1 MFSRF
6 FIDRPIFAAVLSIFM
21 VLAGLAAIRV
31 LPIAQYPEIAPPV
44 VTVRAVYP
52 GASAEVLEQTVAA
65 PLENQINGVED
76 MLYMSSNSGSNG
88 VVEIN
93 VTFEIG
99 TDVDQAAVNVNNR
112 VKQAEARLPQE
123 VRRQGVSVE
132 KNSTSFLQVLAFN
145 SPDGRFDGLYVSNYV
160 TLNVLDTIKRI
171 PGTTNVQIFGAKDY
185 AMRIWLRPDRMT
197 QLKVTTADLLQAL
210 NEQNA
215 QFAAGKV
222 GQSPN
227 NGSQELVY
235 TITTRGRLAD
245 PREFE
250 EIIIRSNPDG
260 SALRLKDVARVELAA
275 KDYDFIGRVNGK
287 ESALLGI
294 FLQPGANALDVAGEV
309 EQTMKEL
316 SKRFPAG
323 LEYQIVYDTTNFVEV
338 SIREVVKTL
347 LEAMALVFLVVYLF
361 LQNWRATLIPFAA
374 VPVSLIGTFA
384 GLLMLGYSINTL
396 TLFGMVLAI
405 GIVVDDA
412 IVVLENVERIMH
424 EEHLEARD
432 AAIKAMREVSGPVIA
447 IVLTLCAVFVP
458 IAFLGGLT
466 GELYRQFAVT
476 IAIAVV
482 LSGIIALTLTPS
494 LCVLILKR
502 EHRAPGR
509 FFTWFND
516 WFRRVTGRY
525 TDGAAWMIRRGVIG
539 IMLFAGMVA
548 ITAGL
553 WRFTPGSLVPDE
565 DQGYY
570 IGAVF
575 LPDGATLERTDR
587 VVGEV
592 LKAIQSNP
600 ANEYAVAFTG
610 LDFIGGGFRNNAA
623 TIFVTQKHWD
633 ERPGVNTQMLV
644 GDYFMKTAHIK
655 QGLVL
660 AFGPPPI
667 FGLGNAGG
675 FEFYIQ
681 NRGEGGPQAL
691 AQAMGQFLA
700 AANKDPMLAGVQTL
714 WRSNV
719 PQLRVDVDR
728 EKAKALGVPINE
740 VYDTL
745 AATLGSYYVND
756 FNRFGRT
763 WQVLMSAEPHYRKSP
778 DSIGELY
785 VRSAGGQMVPVKALA
800 RIDYVSGPDSLDR
813 FNNLPAVKLLGQ
825 GAPGVSSG
833 QAIQV
838 VERIANQAL
847 PADFSYDWGGASF
860 QEKKS
865 SGTSTLAIGLAAIM
879 VFLILAAQYERWSLP
894 LSVMLALPFGTFG
907 ALAAVWLRGLSN
919 DVYFQIGLVTLLG
932 LAAKNAILIVEYA
945 LLKNQEGLSPS
956 AAALEAARLRFRP
969 ILMTSLAF
977 ILGVAPLAFSSG
989 AGAGARVA
997 VGTGVMGGMLAATF
1011 LAIFFV
1017 PLFFKL
1023 ITDRHL
1029 VEERSTGQIRA
1040 EIEHHKTAAAN
1051 VVNVPHHPP
1060 GHLEP
1065 RHA

>member
-6 FIDRPIFAAVLSIFM
+6 FIDRPIFAAVLSIFL
-21 VLAGLAAIRV
+21 VLAGLAAMRT

-65 PLENQINGVED
+65 PLENQINGVEK
-76 MLYMSSNSGSNG
+76 MLYMSSNSSSNG
-88 VVEIN
+88 AVEIN

-99 TDVDQAAVNVNNR
+99 TNVDQAALNVNNR

-123 VRRQGVSVE
+123 VRRQGVTVD

-145 SPDGRFDGLYVSNYV
+145 SPDGTFDDLYVSNYV
-160 TLNVLDTIKRI
+160 TLNVLDTIKRV

-197 QLKVTTADLLQAL
+197 QLRLTTADLLRAL

-222 GQSPN
+222 GQAPT
-227 NGSQELVY
+227 GGPQELVY
-235 TITTRGRLAD
+235 TITTKGRLAD
-245 PREFE
+245 PHEFE
-250 EIIIRSNPDG
+250 EIIVRSNPDG
-260 SALRLKDVARVELAA
+260 SALRLKDVARVELAS

-287 ESALLGI
+287 QSALLGI
-294 FLQPGANALDVAGEV
+294 FLQPGANALDVADDVGR
-309 EQTMKEL
+309 TMAEI

-323 LEYQIVYDTTNFVEV
+323 MEFQNVYDTTRFVKV

-347 LEAMALVFLVVYLF
+347 LEAMALVFLVVFVF

-374 VPVSLIGTFA
+374 VPVSLTGTFA
-384 GLLMLGYSINTL
+384 GLYLLGYSINTL

-424 EEHLEARD
+424 EEHKNARE
-432 AAIKAMREVSGPVIA
+432 AAIKAMTEVTGPVIA

-502 EHRAPGR
+502 EHKTPLRIFR
-509 FFTWFND
+509 WFNE
-516 WFRRVTGRY
+516 WFQRVTNRY
-525 TDGAAWMIRRGVIG
+525 TSGAAWIIRRGAIGVI
-539 IMLFAGMVA
+539 LFAGMVA
-548 ITAGL
+548 VTIGL
-553 WRFTPGSLVPDE
+553 WKITPGSLVPDE

-575 LPDGATLERTDR
+575 LPDGATLQRTDK
-587 VVGEV
+587 VVTEV
-592 LKAIQSNP
+592 LKAINSNH
-600 ANEYAVAFTG
+600 ANEYAIAFTG
-610 LDFIGGGFRNNAA
+610 LDFLGGGYRNNAA
-623 TIFVTQKHWD
+623 TIFVTQRHWD
-633 ERPGVNTQMLV
+633 ERPGVGTHELI
-644 GDYFMKTAHIK
+644 GDYFMKTAGIK
-655 QGLVL
+655 EGLVL
-660 AFGPPPI
+660 AFAPPPI

-681 NRGEGGPQAL
+681 NRGEGGPQRL
-691 AQAMGQFLA
+691 AAEMGKFLA
-700 AANKDPMLAGVQTL
+700 AANKDPQLAGVQTL
-714 WRSNV
+714 WRAGV
-719 PQLRVDVDR
+719 PQLHVDVDR
-728 EKAKALGVPINE
+728 EKAKALGVPIGDIF
-740 VYDTL
+740 DTL
-745 AATLGSYYVND
+745 SATLGSYYVND
-756 FNRFGRT
+756 FNKFGRT
-763 WQVLMSAEPHYRKSP
+763 WQVLMSAEPGYRNKP
-778 DSIGELY
+778 DSVGELY
-785 VRSAGGQMVPVKALA
+785 VRSDKGAMVPVKALA
-800 RIDYVSGPDSLDR
+800 SVSYTSGPDSMDR

-825 GAPGVSSG
+825 GAPGISSG
-833 QAIQV
+833 QAIAV
-838 VERIANQAL
+838 VEKIANQVL

-865 SGTSTLAIGLAAIM
+865 SGTSTLALGLAAIM

-894 LSVMLALPFGTFG
+894 LSVMMALPFGTFG
-907 ALAAVWLRGLSN
+907 ALAAVHLRGLTN

-945 LLKNQEGLSPS
+945 LLKNEEGLSPS
-956 AAALEAARLRFRP
+956 AAAVEAARLRFRP

-977 ILGVAPLAFSSG
+977 ILGVMPLAFSSG
-989 AGAGARVA
+989 AGAGARTA

-1017 PLFFKL
+1017 PMFFKL

-1029 VEERSTGQIRA
+1029 TEKRSTAQIRA
-1040 EIEHHKTAAAN
+1040 EIEHHKALAEQATEN
-1051 VVNVPHHPP
+1051 PHHTPP
-1060 GHLEP
+1060 P
-1065 RHA
+1065 RGDNP